1 MKHAAK
7 LCLDPHTGRMRPRI
21 DEDAEQ
27 EVIVEWLERRG
38 VEFHHSPNGGARPS
52 KVDKAGRRFCVEGQK
67 LKRLGTRPGFSDLI
81 ILDPPPKWSPKE
93 CAPTCIGCDEGE
105 PSMMG
110 CQRPPMGAFIEMKAL
125 DGDATPDQVAFMKR
139 REAQGWP
146 CCIAR
151 GANVAIAFLTE

>member
-1 MKHAAK
+1 MSKRAVK

-27 EVIVEWLERRG
+27 EVVVQWLERRG
-38 VEFHHSPNGGARPS
+38 VECHHSPNGGARPS
-52 KVDKAGRRFCVEGQK
+52 KIDKKGNRYSVEGQK

-81 ILDPPPKWSPKE
+81 ILDPPPKVPG
-93 CAPTCIGCDEGE
+93 AP
-105 PSMMG
+105 
-110 CQRPPMGAFIEMKAL
+110 GAFIEMKAL
-125 DGDATPDQVAFMKR
+125 DGDATEEQLAFMRR

-151 GANVAIAFLTE
+151 GANVAIAFLINLGY